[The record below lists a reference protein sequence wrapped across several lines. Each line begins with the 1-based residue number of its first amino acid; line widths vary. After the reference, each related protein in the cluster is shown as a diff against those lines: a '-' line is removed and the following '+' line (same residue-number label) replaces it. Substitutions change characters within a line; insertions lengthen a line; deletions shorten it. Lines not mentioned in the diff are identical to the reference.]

1 MGSVKTECG
10 WALSCRFATGPGD
23 DKTNFCFWT
32 TLELGV
38 KGSLYVESV
47 ERSLSWTVSVKLQII
62 EPNIAYYSAVAKK
75 LLPSEPPYK
84 APWTLPP
91 AVMVVERSLTVPSV
105 ALENEASTFCPLESS
120 SMQYTAFEVE
130 STVNHEGLLPQLAVE
145 DRIVR
150 LPCCCPELG
159 GVYKRL

>member
-1 MGSVKTECG
+1 MECQG
-10 WALSCRFATGPGD
+10 KISNP
-23 DKTNFCFWT
+23 
-32 TLELGV
+32 ELC
-38 KGSLYVESV
+38 
-47 ERSLSWTVSVKLQII
+47 
-62 EPNIAYYSAVAKK
+62 IAYYSAVAKK

-105 ALENEASTFCPLESS
+105 ALENEARTFCPLESS
-120 SMQYTAFEVE
+120 SMQYTASDLE
-130 STVNHEGLLPQLAVE
+130 STVNHEGFLPQLAVE

-159 GVYKRL
+159 GVYKTL